1 MQALAG
7 GKPEIRLRCVF
18 RYRER
23 IRAGRVVCSVLIG
36 EPRCAGS
43 TRVVHCYKMSE
54 AVTSRKNLEDPQPEI
69 PGHMKRCSQL
79 PVKVAPSAFEVVVGF
94 L

>member
-1 MQALAG
+1 
-7 GKPEIRLRCVF
+7 
-18 RYRER
+18 
-23 IRAGRVVCSVLIG
+23 
-36 EPRCAGS
+36 
-43 TRVVHCYKMSE
+43 VVHCYKMSE